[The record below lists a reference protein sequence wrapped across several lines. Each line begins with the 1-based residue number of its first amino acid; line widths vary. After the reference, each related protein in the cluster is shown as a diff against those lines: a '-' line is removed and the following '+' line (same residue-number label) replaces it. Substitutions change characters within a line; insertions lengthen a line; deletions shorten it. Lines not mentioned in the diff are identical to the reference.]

1 MTTKDYVY
9 LSIIAL
15 TAVVFY
21 LNGFYSGI
29 GRALDMV
36 ERAGKE
42 RDTEPESADLLPT
55 PNRLASIVPP
65 TPFSKNHRLS
75 QSPPLSGDFGDN

>member
-42 RDTEPESADLLPT
+42 RDTETESAGLLQT
-55 PNRLASIVPP
+55 PNRLASGLSPK
-65 TPFSKNHRLS
+65 PFDKHNRLS
-75 QSPPLSGDFGDN
+75 QSPPRSGDFGEN